1 MFFRMA
7 ICAEQDAFA
16 DFRPDFVGTS
26 VCQRAH
32 VHFES
37 LVLPLPVMPGQSRE
51 VAIVTAARASA
62 VELRQERKLALQS
75 ARLLRGVTLVMMV
88 RVLVLADAR
97 AVLSLPAGQWVCA
110 NETAAFRCHM

>member
-1 MFFRMA
+1 
-7 ICAEQDAFA
+7 
-16 DFRPDFVGTS
+16 
-26 VCQRAH
+26 
-32 VHFES
+32 
-37 LVLPLPVMPGQSRE
+37 MPGQSRE

-75 ARLLRGVTLVMMV
+75 SRLLHGVILVMMV